1 MFLTFEPYQPYQFF
15 KFPISMKS
23 SNPTAITVAEMR
35 AIEHDAQVGG
45 ISALQMMQTAGH
57 NAAQALADYLREH
70 WPPDRPA
77 RILFL
82 CGPGNNGGDGL
93 VCAAA
98 LFDLTTRGQFGN
110 GAIGALTL
118 QIYLLRARKEDD
130 PVFQP
135 VRVRG
140 IFVAD
145 AESDLRWRV
154 FLQLIGHANIV
165 VDAVLGIGTSR
176 PIGSHLKE
184 MLDEVRRVRQLKR
197 EEGGP
202 LLIALDGVSGMNY
215 DTGELDPN
223 SVAADVTITFHAP
236 KHGHFRSPAKE
247 ASGALLVAGIG
258 V

>member
-1 MFLTFEPYQPYQFF
+1 MESPH
-15 KFPISMKS
+15 PIS
-23 SNPTAITVAEMR
+23 VAEMR
-35 AIEHDAQVGG
+35 AIERGMEARG
-45 ISALQMMQTAGH
+45 ISSLQMMQMAGR
-57 NAAQALADYLREH
+57 NAAQALAGYLRQH
-70 WPPDRPA
+70 WPADRPA

-98 LFDLTTRGQFGN
+98 LFDLATQGQFGN
-110 GAIGALTL
+110 GSIGALTL
-118 QIYLLRARKEDD
+118 QVYLLRARKADD

-135 VRVRG
+135 VREQE

-145 AESDLRWRV
+145 AENDLRWRV
-154 FLQLIGHANIV
+154 FLQLIGHANII

-184 MLDEVRRVRQLKR
+184 MLNEVRRVRQLKR

-223 SVAADVTITFHAP
+223 AVAADVTVTFHAP

-247 ASGALLVAGIG
+247 ASGTLLVAGIG
-258 V
+258 G